1 MNITEFLLSIS
12 KQSSKVMD
20 IIHKILLILAISSI
34 VLSCASS
41 DYKNSIHNLLN
52 HIHISNF
59 KITLTISEWNLI
71 IQWVSISYL
80 FSSAYFIFDYWLIP
94 CDSHV
99 KKLWEIFSDLLL
111 IITLLGI
118 ITRNTHLLSLLK
130 ENINWVTLPLTI
142 IFIYAFNKFLSTYIR
157 IIYYKRSKK

>member
-12 KQSSKVMD
+12 KQSSKMMD

-34 VLSCASS
+34 VLSYTSS
-41 DYKNSIHNLLN
+41 DYTTSIHNLFTHL
-52 HIHISNF
+52 HIFNF
-59 KITLTISEWNLI
+59 KVTLTVSEWNLI
-71 IQWVSISYL
+71 IQWISISYL

-94 CDSHV
+94 GDSHV

-118 ITRNTHLLSLLK
+118 ITRNAYLFSLLK
-130 ENINWVTLPLTI
+130 ENIIWVILPLTI
-142 IFIYAFNKFLSTYIR
+142 ISIYAFNKFLFTYIR
-157 IIYYKRSKK
+157 IIYYKRLKK